1 MQSCHLGLLTHT
13 CLPGPAFLQGLKLST
28 VRGKHEPLW
37 SWGSGWTP
45 YSLLWVHGRREW
57 VTQWGPDTNSTA
69 WAATPGQ
76 RPAYW
81 GGGLPGLTFNPHSQ
95 GSWPRTGLISWE
107 APPSHPGRV
116 SCSALLRAQ
125 GPLCLQSPLPPLLL
139 RPCPSPHVLSR
150 ATSSGPLQTT
160 LISADPFLISLPP
173 CIPES
178 HGVPAGPHH
187 WCANPAH
194 ALAERDQRD
203 QAWAVPDRSRSW
215 APSLTWAGPAQLL
228 TCSPVP
234 PMCSGSSGFWWVSS
248 LSPCQPIPLGTA
260 GLWGQDSLLV
270 TGTFELE
277 RDPVFSRTEKNIGFH
292 PSTQMHGAPTKCWT
306 LWLYSGH
313 NTGSIISVQL

>member
-1 MQSCHLGLLTHT
+1 MRGFCCFLLPP
-13 CLPGPAFLQGLKLST
+13 LPPPTISSPKPHAKLSPRSAYAHLSSRASLPARAEAEHRQGKT
-28 VRGKHEPLW
+28 WTSLVRGLRVN
-37 SWGSGWTP
+37 
-45 YSLLWVHGRREW
+45 SLLWVHGRREW
-57 VTQWGPDTNSTA
+57 VTPWGPNTNSTA

-81 GGGLPGLTFNPHSQ
+81 GGGLPELTFNPHSQ
-95 GSWPRTGLISWE
+95 GSWPRRGLVSWE

-139 RPCPSPHVLSR
+139 RPCPSLHVLSK

-194 ALAERDQRD
+194 ALAERDQWD

-228 TCSPVP
+228 TCSSVS

-248 LSPCQPIPLGTA
+248 LSPCQHIPLGTV
-260 GLWGQDSLLV
+260 GLWAKI
-270 TGTFELE
+270 
-277 RDPVFSRTEKNIGFH
+277 P
-292 PSTQMHGAPTKCWT
+292 CWSPGP
-306 LWLYSGH
+306 LS
-313 NTGSIISVQL
+313 